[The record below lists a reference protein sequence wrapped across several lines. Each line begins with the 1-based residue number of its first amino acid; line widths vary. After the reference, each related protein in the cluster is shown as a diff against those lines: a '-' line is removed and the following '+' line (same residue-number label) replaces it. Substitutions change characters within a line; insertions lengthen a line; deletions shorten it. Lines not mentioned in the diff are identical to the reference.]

1 MRKYRDMVGE
11 VMAFLNQN
19 HYCQTVIK
27 YNQRCFDE
35 LGHHLL
41 SSETTYTPS
50 VADQWFQS
58 IKLSLSK
65 YASENYRVS
74 LNKLR
79 DVYETGIIRS
89 GSPKRS
95 KHLKDS
101 MKGALDSYISR
112 VKETQ
117 SPKTAETYRK
127 RCLRF
132 MAFAQEKG
140 AGSIYDISYDMIRSF
155 HAANSSS
162 GKAWDMLE
170 ENAVSAMFSYFY
182 GENMVPYG
190 FTVITHYLFFG
201 RGCFWNDIGQDAYNR
216 IRTAQISGTTI
227 PVEEFHA
234 CHARLRQLHVENG
247 YSRSVLWAGDKVA
260 NLLILFLDMNGYGYT
275 PETAEVWF
283 EGVRKHLGADAVAMK
298 RALCLLGQYHEG
310 QGFNLEQVV
319 GHRTSRYYTLP
330 GWCREAGDCFMD
342 SRRQE
347 GLKNSSIDG
356 YRAAV
361 YSFCSYLISEGIN
374 SFREIS
380 ASYIKGFSLYDSC
393 KSVSG
398 RTSYRSEIKKFL
410 IYLCENGHTDNP
422 MLFMALTTA
431 YAPEESVVTVL
442 TAEEMSLLEE
452 NLAAEDSGLSLR
464 DRAMLLLGLR
474 MGVRAV
480 DVVGLKYSDIDWKK
494 QSIRFIQ
501 QKTGVEVTLPMPVD
515 VGNAVYR
522 YITEE
527 RREKS
532 IPQVFLRMNA
542 PYGPVGT
549 WACIQALEKALPE
562 RNVAGSGFHV
572 TRRTFATCLLRTGTG
587 MNTVADALGHR
598 GTGTVH
604 RYLSLDDDRMRMC
617 PLSLRDYGIGGW
629 TYER

>member
-1 MRKYRDMVGE
+1 
-11 VMAFLNQN
+11 
-19 HYCQTVIK
+19 
-27 YNQRCFDE
+27 
-35 LGHHLL
+35 
-41 SSETTYTPS
+41 
-50 VADQWFQS
+50 
-58 IKLSLSK
+58 
-65 YASENYRVS
+65 
-74 LNKLR
+74 
-79 DVYETGIIRS
+79 
-89 GSPKRS
+89 
-95 KHLKDS
+95 
-101 MKGALDSYISR
+101 
-112 VKETQ
+112 
-117 SPKTAETYRK
+117 
-127 RCLRF
+127 

-201 RGCFWNDIGQDAYNR
+201 RGCFWNDIGQDAYNK

-234 CHARLRQLHVENG
+234 YHARLRQLHVENG

-356 YRAAV
+356 YKAAV
-361 YSFCSYLISEGIN
+361 YSFCSYLI
-374 SFREIS
+374 
-380 ASYIKGFSLYDSC
+380 
-393 KSVSG
+393 
-398 RTSYRSEIKKFL
+398 
-410 IYLCENGHTDNP
+410 YLCENGHMDNP

-604 RYLSLDDDRMRMC
+604 RYLSLDDGRMRMC

>member
-1 MRKYRDMVGE
+1 MRKYRDIVGE

-19 HYCQTVIK
+19 HYCQTVTK

-35 LGHHLL
+35 LGCHLL
-41 SSETTYTPS
+41 ASGTAYTPS
-50 VADQWFQS
+50 EADKWFQS
-58 IKLSLSK
+58 IKPSLSR
-65 YASENYRVS
+65 YVSENYRAA

-79 DVYETGIIRS
+79 DAYETGIIRS

-95 KHLKDS
+95 KHLNNP
-101 MKGALDSYISR
+101 MKSALDCYVSR

-117 SPKTAETYRK
+117 SPKTAEAYRK

-132 MAFAQEKG
+132 LAFAQEKG
-140 AGSIYDISYDMIRSF
+140 AGNINDISYDMICSF
-155 HAANSSS
+155 HSLNDGS

-182 GENMVPYG
+182 GENVVPYG

-201 RGCFWNDIGQDAYNR
+201 RGCFWNDIGQDAYSR

-234 CHARLRQLHVENG
+234 CQVRLRRLHIENG

-260 NLLILFLDMNGYGYT
+260 NLLILFLDMNGYEYN
-275 PETAEVWF
+275 PETAGVWF
-283 EGVRKHLGADAVAMK
+283 EGIKKHLGTDAVAMK
-298 RALCLLGQYHEG
+298 HALCLLGQYHES
-310 QGFNLEQVV
+310 QEFDLEQVV
-319 GHRTSRYYTLP
+319 GHKTSRYYTLP
-330 GWCREAGDCFMD
+330 GWCREAGDHFMEN
-342 SRRQE
+342 RRRE

-361 YSFCSYLISEGIN
+361 YRFCSYLISEGIN

-380 ASYIKGFSLYDSC
+380 ASYIKGFSLYNSC

-398 RTSYRSEIKKFL
+398 KASYNSEIKKFL
-410 IYLCENGHTDNP
+410 VYLCENGYMDNP

-431 YAPEESVVTVL
+431 YAPGESVVSVL
-442 TAEEMSLLEE
+442 TAEEMALLEE
-452 NLAAEDSGLSLR
+452 NLTAEDTGLSLR

-474 MGVRAV
+474 MGLRAA
-480 DVVGLKYSDIDWKK
+480 DVAGLKHSDIDWKK

-532 IPQVFLRMNA
+532 VPQVFLRMNA

-549 WACIQALEKALPE
+549 YACIQALEKALPG
-562 RNVAGSGFHV
+562 RSVAGSGFHV
-572 TRRTFATCLLRTGTG
+572 ARRTFATCLLRSGQ
-587 MNTVADALGHR
+587 AWIR
-598 GTGTVH
+598 
-604 RYLSLDDDRMRMC
+604 
-617 PLSLRDYGIGGW
+617 
-629 TYER
+629 